1 VLDRGDDNTV
11 PFLPRHPSAI
21 KASADGAETPTRP
34 AADSL
39 TVAGRPTS
47 TSAGLGDST
56 ERHSLAKEVER
67 LRKRARQQDET
78 LIHVARAMRSLRRA
92 GQALRAE
99 NRELR
104 LALQQAQDSDR
115 GAAA

>member
-1 VLDRGDDNTV
+1 VLDRGDDNIV
-11 PFLPRHPSAI
+11 PFLSRHPSAI
-21 KASADGAETPTRP
+21 TTSTDGAAPPTRP

-47 TSAGLGDST
+47 TSGGRGDLA

-67 LRKRARQQDET
+67 LRRRVRQQDET
-78 LIHVARAMRSLRRA
+78 LVHVARAMRSLRRA

-104 LALQQAQDSDR
+104 LAVQQAQDSDR